1 MKVLLAIDGSEF
13 SKDAID
19 ELAAMSLP
27 KLVKI
32 YVLNVYENPMLTVPG
47 AFPLSGIGHYKEEAM
62 SNAKKSAETIVNNA
76 ANSLKQKNGKLSITT
91 NIVEGFPKNAI
102 LEKATDLEVDLIV
115 LGSQGHGAFSRFLLG
130 SVAQSIAM
138 HAHCSVLIV
147 RKKHQK

>member
-32 YVLNVYENPMLTVPG
+32 HVLNVYENPMLTVPG

-76 ANSLKQKNGKLSITT
+76 AKSLKQIEVLSILKRSST
-91 NIVEGFPKNAI
+91 FY
-102 LEKATDLEVDLIV
+102 
-115 LGSQGHGAFSRFLLG
+115 R
-130 SVAQSIAM
+130 
-138 HAHCSVLIV
+138 
-147 RKKHQK
+147 

>member
-32 YVLNVYENPMLTVPG
+32 HVLNVYENPMLTVPG

-76 ANSLKQKNGKLSITT
+76 AKSLKQKNGKLSITT
-91 NIVEGFPKNAI
+91 NIVDGFPKNAI

>member
-13 SKDAID
+13 SKGAID

-32 YVLNVYENPMLTVPG
+32 HVLNVYENPMLTVPG

-76 ANSLKQKNGKLSITT
+76 AKSLKQKNGKLSITT